1 MSLKEQITND
11 MKTFMKEKNQLALET
26 VRMLRSEIK
35 YHEIE
40 QKVELDDEGVQK
52 VIASA
57 IKKRKDSVQQYTD
70 AGRKDL
76 ADKELAEVE
85 VLMNY
90 MPKQLSEDEVRAIVK
105 EACEG
110 VDKSDKRNF
119 GKVMQVVMTKVA
131 GKAEGKIINQLV
143 KEVFDGNN

>member
-90 MPKQLSEDEVRAIVK
+90 MPQQLSEDEVRAIVK